1 MLEWG
6 AGVPRGGPR
15 PENLHDGASG
25 APLEQHAIAYTD
37 LQNIVPACGMR
48 QAENSERE
56 VSFTWNLGLHRV
68 DRFYVVAQHAISI
81 GHSTA

>member
-1 MLEWG
+1 MTSLL
-6 AGVPRGGPR
+6 AR

-48 QAENSERE
+48 QAENCERE

-68 DRFYVVAQHAISI
+68 DLFYVVAQHAMSI
-81 GHSTA
+81 GHTRA

>member
-1 MLEWG
+1 MTTVASILG
-6 AGVPRGGPR
+6 R
-15 PENLHDGASG
+15 PENLHDCAGH
-25 APLEQHAIAYTD
+25 APLKQHTLTDTD
-37 LQNIVPACGMR
+37 LKHIVSACGMR

-81 GHSTA
+81 GHTKA